1 MNHPQWALK
10 HKKKGTELRF
20 INGTYYLY
28 AVSSRWNPEK
38 KRSQKITGKL
48 LGKITPAGFIESPKY
63 TLSSSPAI
71 SPSVKEYGATFILNQ
86 LMEHLVEPLKNAF
99 PLHWKQILSFSFLRT
114 IHQVPLKNA
123 EFYFNQSFLSETY
136 ADISMTDKSVSQLL
150 RIIGSNRQSIVSFF
164 KSIYTQADD
173 SHLLI
178 DLTHLISYSDT
189 IEKAKTGY
197 NSHKDFNPQLNLFFI
212 YSDSLNIPV
221 YYRVLPGNIR
231 EVRAFKTS
239 LEESGIKNAVIIA
252 DKGFYS
258 EDNINQIHSENLR
271 CIIPLRRSN
280 LLIDY
285 RPVKEKSKKAYEGF
299 FEYSG
304 RFVWYYSYVNGQN
317 TIHVFMDESL
327 RQKEEHDYLARIQT
341 HPETH
346 SIEEFHEKEY
356 RFGTLSILTNIKDL
370 ASCQIY
376 EMYKTRNNIELMF
389 DTMKN
394 TLQADCSYMQNE
406 EALEGWMFITFIAL
420 QCYYAIYQ
428 RLLSKKL
435 LSKYS
440 SKDLLLRCAEI
451 KKIKINSNWVL
462 SEITSKTA
470 KLLEKLELPIT

>member
-10 HKKKGTELRF
+10 HKKKGTELRL

-28 AVSSRWNPEK
+28 AVSSKWNPEK

-48 LGKITPAGFIESPKY
+48 LGKITPEGFVESPKY
-63 TLSSSPAI
+63 ALSSGTTNT
-71 SPSVKEYGATFILNQ
+71 PSVKEYGASFVLNK
-86 LMEHLVEPLKNAF
+86 LIEPLIEPLKNAF
-99 PLHWKQILSFSFLRT
+99 PKYWKQILAFSLLRT
-114 IHQVPLKNA
+114 IHQVPLKNV
-123 EFYFNQSFLSETY
+123 EFYFKKSFLSEMYT
-136 ADISMTDKSVSQLL
+136 DISMTDKSISQLL
-150 RIIGSNRQSIVSFF
+150 RTIGSDRPGIVSFF
-164 KSIYTQADD
+164 KSIYKQADN

-178 DLTHLISYSDT
+178 DLTHLVSYSDI

-197 NSHKDFNPQLNLFFI
+197 NSHRDFSAQINLFFI
-212 YSDSLNIPV
+212 YSDSLNVPV
-221 YYRVLPGNIR
+221 YYRILPGNIR

-258 EDNINQIHSENLR
+258 EDNIKQICNEKLK

-280 LLIDY
+280 LLINY
-285 RPVKEKSKKAYEGF
+285 KIVKEKNKKGYDGF
-299 FEYSG
+299 FEYNG
-304 RFVWYYSYVNGQN
+304 RFVWYYSYKHGEN

-346 SIEEFHEKEY
+346 SIEQFHERES
-356 RFGTLSILTNIKDL
+356 RFGTFSILTNLLDYT
-370 ASCQIY
+370 SCQIY

-420 QCYYAIYQ
+420 QCYYAMYQ
-428 RLLSKKL
+428 KLTSKKL
-435 LSKYS
+435 LNKFSP
-440 SKDLLLRCAEI
+440 KDLLSRCAEI
-451 KKIKINSNWVL
+451 KKVKINGTWVL
-462 SEITSKTA
+462 SEITSKTVT
-470 KLLEKLELPIT
+470 LLEKLELPIT